1 MADNASIA
9 RPYAK
14 AVFDL
19 AQETNAFDA
28 WGSALEQLAL
38 ISQDDSFRTLIADPR
53 VDDSQVIELLTG
65 IAQDN
70 LPQGGANFIHML
82 VQNDRLLAL
91 PDIHQQFEAHVAKAR
106 ATVNADVVTAKALT
120 NDQRS
125 ALAAALQAKLGM
137 QVELSETVD
146 SSLIGGAIIKAGDL
160 VIDGSAKGRIEKLSS
175 ALMR

>member
-28 WGSALEQLAL
+28 WSSALEQLAL
-38 ISQDDSFRTLIADPR
+38 ISQDESFRTLVADPR

-65 IAQDN
+65 IAKDN
-70 LPQGGANFIHML
+70 LPEGGANFIQML

-106 ATVNADVVTAKALT
+106 ALVNAVVITAKALT
-120 NDQRS
+120 SDQRS

-175 ALMR
+175 VLMR

>member
-1 MADNASIA
+1 M
-9 RPYAK
+9 
-14 AVFDL
+14 V
-19 AQETNAFDA
+19 
-28 WGSALEQLAL
+28 
-38 ISQDDSFRTLIADPR
+38 ADPR

-65 IAQDN
+65 IAKDN
-70 LPQGGANFIHML
+70 LPEGGANFIQML
-82 VQNDRLLAL
+82 VLNDRLLAL

-106 ATVNADVVTAKALT
+106 ALVNADVITAKALT
-120 NDQRS
+120 SDQRS

-175 ALMR
+175 VLMR

>member
-28 WGSALEQLAL
+28 WSSALEQLAL
-38 ISQDDSFRTLIADPR
+38 ISQDESFRTLVADPR

-65 IAQDN
+65 IAKDN
-70 LPQGGANFIHML
+70 LPEGGANFIQML
-82 VQNDRLLAL
+82 VLNDRLLAL

-106 ATVNADVVTAKALT
+106 ALVNADVITAKALT
-120 NDQRS
+120 SDQRS

-175 ALMR
+175 VLMR

>member
-28 WGSALEQLAL
+28 WSSALEQLAL
-38 ISQDDSFRTLIADPR
+38 ISQDESFRTLVADPR

-65 IAQDN
+65 IAKDN
-70 LPQGGANFIHML
+70 LPEGGANFIQML
-82 VQNDRLLAL
+82 VHNDRLLAL

-106 ATVNADVVTAKALT
+106 ALVNADVITAKALT
-120 NDQRS
+120 SDQRS

-175 ALMR
+175 VLMR

>member
-28 WGSALEQLAL
+28 WSSALEQLAL
-38 ISQDDSFRTLIADPR
+38 ISQDESFRTLVADPR

-70 LPQGGANFIHML
+70 LPEGGTNFINML

-106 ATVNADVVTAKALT
+106 AMVNADVVTARALT

-175 ALMR
+175 VLMR